1 VAVSSHKDG
10 TLPSADYRTD
20 RSRSEG
26 EGGGWA
32 GSDKQITDDSAVHSG
47 SRGR

>member
-1 VAVSSHKDG
+1 MAVSSHKDG

-20 RSRSEG
+20 RSRSGG
-26 EGGGWA
+26 EGGWA
-32 GSDKQITDDSAVHSG
+32 GSDKQITDDSPVHSG